1 MMTNQEVNFLEE
13 GPPNDFKGATLQ
25 IRDDGFHVGKVNTG
39 VIQNMNASDS
49 SVISNANN
57 ANITNQNVTNE
68 EKKSPTE
75 GRRYEGSIV
84 PWSGEDARDYFSQR
98 DDVIQKAVKE
108 CTDQLVT
115 PDDGEQLGS
124 WLLTEISLWDSEKE
138 RLIVLTSKCVITVKY
153 DFIAL
158 RTQDIRKVPLERI
171 DTLVIG
177 ELSYPP
183 SSLIPSRNMRGV
195 RAMWNQGEPLP
206 LTKKWNPFTND
217 IPWNTYTS
225 HPLLWHKEGD
235 ERERS
240 MYNVDDFAYRLVQA
254 VERSGRSTPCNVQHR
269 PIILENY
276 IGLGALIHNKN
287 ALGFYKVRGKFSF

>member
-1 MMTNQEVNFLEE
+1 MTNQEVNFLEE

-25 IRDDGFHVGKVNTG
+25 IRDDGFHAGKVNTG
-39 VIQNMNASDS
+39 LIQNMNADS
-49 SVISNANN
+49 SGTLDANN
-57 ANITNQNVTNE
+57 ANITNQNVANE

-75 GRRYEGSIV
+75 GRRFEGSIV

-98 DDVIQKAVKE
+98 DDVVQKAVKE
-108 CTDQLVT
+108 CADQLVT
-115 PDDGEQLGS
+115 LDDGELMGS
-124 WLLTEISLWDSEKE
+124 WLLTEISLWDNEKE
-138 RLIVLTSKCVITVKY
+138 RLILLTSKYVITVKY

-158 RTQDIRKVPLERI
+158 RTQDVRKVPLERI

-183 SSLIPSRNMRGV
+183 SSLIPSRNVRGV

-206 LTKKWNPFTND
+206 ITKKWNPFSNN

-225 HPLLWHKEGD
+225 HPLLWHKVGD

-254 VERSGRSTPCNVQHR
+254 VERSGRAVPCNVQHR